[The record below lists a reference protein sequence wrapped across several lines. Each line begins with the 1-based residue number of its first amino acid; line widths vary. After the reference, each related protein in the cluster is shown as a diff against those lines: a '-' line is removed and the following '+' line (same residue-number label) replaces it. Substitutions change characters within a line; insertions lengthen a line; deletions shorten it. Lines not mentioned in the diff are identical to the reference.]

1 MSDHAALVSLFRLGL
16 GSMSPSMLDR
26 GSSDEVVVRLR
37 RKGILWIV
45 AISGRA
51 ELNNFTRDT
60 AIDILSRFIAVI
72 YREAPAFT
80 ADEKFISFAA
90 AASLIL
96 AAKLHE
102 GKQRITVKNFPHFN
116 CDDLIAFETLVL
128 SKIGFNISALATPYA
143 LLRHFSESPAWQRG
157 PEDFKS
163 QREEAADR
171 LLARF
176 YLEPES
182 TFYAPTTLAIAALL
196 LSSSMQ
202 QQQPAGSSDAH
213 AHSSSAQSVQ
223 EWLASLPAEM
233 LPSSSSAAS
242 SSSLVALDVD
252 GCIAHLKLLSSAEA
266 DNEPSEQCMNA
277 DSSSA
282 ASALAQLG
290 PADQEGPDGHS
301 TTPRLQSRSPT
312 SVTLG
317 PAEERQD
324 SPSPVAAGPT
334 GGDVDRRKR
343 KRFMCDAVLMEE
355 E

>member
-1 MSDHAALVSLFRLGL
+1 MSDHGALVSLFRLGL

-26 GSSDEVVVRLR
+26 GSSDEVVRLR

-128 SKIGFNISALATPYA
+128 SKISFNISALATPYA

-157 PEDFKS
+157 PEDYKS

-171 LLARF
+171 LLVRF

-202 QQQPAGSSDAH
+202 QQPGGSSDAH
-213 AHSSSAQSVQ
+213 AQSSVQSVQ

-233 LPSSSSAAS
+233 LPSAS
-242 SSSLVALDVD
+242 SSSVALDVD

-266 DNEPSEQCMNA
+266 DDEPSEQCMHA
-277 DSSSA
+277 DSPSA

-290 PADQEGPDGHS
+290 SADQEGPDGHS

-317 PAEERQD
+317 PAEERLD
-324 SPSPVAAGPT
+324 SPCPVAAGPT

-343 KRFMCDAVLMEE
+343 KRFMSDAVLMEE
-355 E
+355 EE

>member
-1 MSDHAALVSLFRLGL
+1 M
-16 GSMSPSMLDR
+16 
-26 GSSDEVVVRLR
+26 
-37 RKGILWIV
+37 
-45 AISGRA
+45 
-51 ELNNFTRDT
+51 
-60 AIDILSRFIAVI
+60 
-72 YREAPAFT
+72 
-80 ADEKFISFAA
+80 
-90 AASLIL
+90 
-96 AAKLHE
+96 
-102 GKQRITVKNFPHFN
+102 KNFPHFN

-157 PEDFKS
+157 PEDCKK

-171 LLARF
+171 LLVRF

-202 QQQPAGSSDAH
+202 QQQPGGSSDAH
-213 AHSSSAQSVQ
+213 AHTSVQSVQ

-233 LPSSSSAAS
+233 LPSAS

-317 PAEERQD
+317 PAEERLD
-324 SPSPVAAGPT
+324 SPCPVAAGPT

-355 E
+355 EE